1 MFQQQSDPDAQMHGR
16 GPAAG
21 RVGASPQLNKIESV
35 RLVGDGD
42 STRATQR
49 CLLTTH
55 SRSSGRPIEDY
66 LRHAR
71 FIVDTHR
78 AFNERQACARQTDA

>member
-1 MFQQQSDPDAQMHGR
+1 MLKCTGGVPRRDA
-16 GPAAG
+16 A
-21 RVGASPQLNKIESV
+21 GASPQLNKIESV

-55 SRSSGRPIEDY
+55 SCSRSSGRPIEDY
-66 LRHAR
+66 LRHAP
-71 FIVDTHR
+71 FIVDAHT
-78 AFNERQACARQTDA
+78 AFNERQAWARQTDA

>member
-1 MFQQQSDPDAQMHGR
+1 MFQQQSDPDAQMHR
-16 GPAAG
+16 KVP
-21 RVGASPQLNKIESV
+21 RRDTSGASPQLNRIESV

-55 SRSSGRPIEDY
+55 SHSSGRPIEDY

-71 FIVDTHR
+71 FIVDAHR